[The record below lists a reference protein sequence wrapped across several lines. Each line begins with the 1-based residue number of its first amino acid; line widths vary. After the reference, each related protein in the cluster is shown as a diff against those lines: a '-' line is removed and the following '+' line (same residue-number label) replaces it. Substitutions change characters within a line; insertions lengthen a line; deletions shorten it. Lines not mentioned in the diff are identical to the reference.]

1 MPFETE
7 ILTMPAMPTTAAGGG
22 VKAFL
27 LAHPVGVAIVGGAL
41 IGWGVYYIAKKWSS
55 PKVEAVKA

>member
-1 MPFETE
+1 MPIETE
-7 ILTMPAMPTTAAGGG
+7 VFTMPAASGG

-41 IGWGVYYIAKKWSS
+41 IGVGAYYLVKRWSS
-55 PKVEAVKA
+55 PKVEAAKA